1 MSFNGVVSLKQTRLL
16 DLVRACSRSG
26 SLDATRILHAL
37 AVTAGP
43 YSRQP
48 IFLYNNVISL
58 YAGLDE
64 LSAARKVFESIPQR
78 NAISF
83 NTVIAAYGR
92 CGDAEEALAVF
103 SDMRGRG
110 FGLTQHSLA
119 GLLSCEAL
127 DLSCGIQLHGIAMKN
142 GLLDADPFV
151 GTALLNLYGRH
162 GCLDDVIGV
171 FQDMP
176 LKSLV
181 TWNSMLTLFGQHG
194 YSGDCAC
201 LFRDLTR
208 ENFALSDCTF
218 MGILSGCS
226 HEQDL
231 VLGEQIHGLVI
242 KNGLNSVSSVL
253 NSLINMYVKCK
264 FVCLAEKVFK
274 ELHVPDVV
282 SWNIMIGAWAKTG
295 KPEVALELFCRMST
309 DRLLPNQATFVST
322 VNACTGFEVQVY
334 GEFLHAKIIRNAFQS
349 DVLIGSALIDLY
361 VKFENLKAAH
371 HCFNEIHE
379 KNVVSWSALISGYAN
394 RSSSTSLYLLQEM
407 VRLGFQPNEF
417 SFSAVLKG
425 SYASELQQLHCL
437 ITKKGYECNDYVWS
451 SLITSYAKNG
461 LISGA
466 MAFVTAPGERLSVVS
481 SNVIAGIY
489 NRTGQYHATLKLLSA
504 LEDPDVVSWN
514 IVIEACVRNGNYGE
528 VFELFSYMHTF
539 GVRPDKYTFVSL
551 LVACCKLYNLATGSS
566 VHGLMIKMDF
576 SRCDAIVCN
585 VLMDIYGKCGC
596 IGSTIK
602 IFDELS
608 DRNIISWTML
618 ISALGANGYAKNAL
632 ERFREMESEGI
643 QPDGIAFTAVL
654 TACRH
659 GGLVREGLE
668 LFQLMKTYYKVEPE
682 MDHYH
687 GVVDLLAKNGHLKE
701 AEEMI
706 VSMPFPP
713 NALIWRSFLEGCK
726 RLHKNRV
733 PELAE

>member
-1 MSFNGVVSLKQTRLL
+1 MSFNGASLKPKRLL

-58 YAGLDE
+58 YAGLGE
-64 LSAARKVFESIPQR
+64 LPAARKVFESIPQR
-78 NAISF
+78 NAVSF
-83 NTVIAAYGR
+83 NAVIAACGR

-103 SDMRGRG
+103 SEMRGRG

-119 GLLSCEAL
+119 GVLSCEAL
-127 DLSCGIQLHGIAMKN
+127 DLSCGIQLHGIAMKT

-171 FQDMP
+171 FEDMP
-176 LKSLV
+176 SKSLV

-194 YSGDCAC
+194 YPGDCAG
-201 LFRDLTR
+201 LFRDIMK
-208 ENFALSDCTF
+208 ENCALSECTF

-226 HEQDL
+226 CEQDL

-242 KNGLNSVSSVL
+242 KNGFESASSVL

-264 FVCLAEKVFK
+264 FVSLAEKVFK

-295 KPEVALELFCRMST
+295 KPEVALELFSRMSM
-309 DRLLPNQATFVST
+309 DGLLPNQATFVST

-334 GEFLHAKIIRNAFQS
+334 GEFMHAKIIRNAFQS
-349 DVLIGSALIDLY
+349 DAFIGSALVDFY

-371 HCFNEIHE
+371 HCFNEIRE

-394 RSSSTSLYLLQEM
+394 RSSSTSLYLLQKM
-407 VRLGFQPNEF
+407 VSLGFQPNEF

-425 SYASELQQLHCL
+425 SCASELQQLHCL
-437 ITKKGYECNDYVWS
+437 ITKMGYECNDYVWT
-451 SLITSYAKNG
+451 SLITSYTKNG

-481 SNVIAGIY
+481 SNVVAGIY
-489 NRTGQYHATLKLLSA
+489 NRTGQFHETLKLLSA

-514 IVIEACVRNGNYGE
+514 IVIEACARDGNYRE
-528 VFELFSYMHTF
+528 VFELFSYMHAF

-576 SRCDAIVCN
+576 SRCDTIVCN
-585 VLMDIYGKCGC
+585 VLMDMYGKCGC
-596 IGSTIK
+596 IRSTINF
-602 IFDELS
+602 FDEMS

-618 ISALGANGYAKNAL
+618 ISALGANGYANNAL
-632 ERFREMESEGI
+632 ERFRGMESEGI

-706 VSMPFPP
+706 MSMPFPP
-713 NALIWRSFLEGCK
+713 NALVWRSFLEGCK

>member
-1 MSFNGVVSLKQTRLL
+1 MSFNGVSVQHKRLL
-16 DLVRACSRSG
+16 DLARACSRSG

-37 AVTAGP
+37 AITAGP

-48 IFLYNNVISL
+48 TFLYNNVVSL
-58 YAGLDE
+58 YAGLGE
-64 LSAARKVFESIPQR
+64 LSAAREVFESMPQR
-78 NAISF
+78 NAVSF
-83 NTVIAAYGR
+83 NAVIAACGR
-92 CGDAEEALAVF
+92 WGDAEEALAVF
-103 SDMRGRG
+103 AEMRGRG

-119 GLLSCEAL
+119 GVLSCEAL
-127 DLSCGIQLHGIAMKN
+127 GLSCGAQLHGIGMKN

-171 FQDMP
+171 FEDMP
-176 LKSLV
+176 SKSLV
-181 TWNSMLTLFGQHG
+181 TWNSMLTLFGHHG
-194 YSGDCAC
+194 YSRDCAC
-201 LFRDLTR
+201 LFRDLMR
-208 ENFALSDCTF
+208 EDFALSECTF

-226 HEQDL
+226 CEQDL
-231 VLGEQIHGLVI
+231 VLGEQIHGLVM
-242 KNGLNSVSSVL
+242 KKGLSSVSSVL

-282 SWNIMIGAWAKTG
+282 SWNIMIGALAKTG
-295 KPEVALELFCRMST
+295 KPEVALELFSRMSM
-309 DRLLPNQATFVST
+309 DGLLPNQATFVST

-334 GEFLHAKIIRNAFQS
+334 GEFMHAKIIRNAFQS
-349 DVLIGSALIDLY
+349 DVLIGSALVDFY
-361 VKFENLKAAH
+361 VKFENLEAAH
-371 HCFNEIHE
+371 HCFNEIRE
-379 KNVVSWSALISGYAN
+379 KNVVSWSALISGYATK
-394 RSSSTSLYLLQEM
+394 SSSTSLYLLQEM

-437 ITKKGYECNDYVWS
+437 ITKMGYECNDYVQS

-466 MAFVTAPGERLSVVS
+466 LAFVTAPGERLAVVS
-481 SNVIAGIY
+481 SNAIAGIY
-489 NRTGQYHATLKLLSA
+489 NKTGQFHDTLKLLSA
-504 LEDPDVVSWN
+504 LEEPDVVSWN
-514 IVIEACVRNGNYGE
+514 IVIEACARSGNYRE
-528 VFELFSYMHTF
+528 VFELFSYMHMC

-566 VHGLMIKMDF
+566 VHGLMIKTDF
-576 SRCDAIVCN
+576 SCCDAIVCN
-585 VLMDIYGKCGC
+585 VLMDMYGKCGC
-596 IGSTIK
+596 IGSTVK
-602 IFDELS
+602 TFDEMS
-608 DRNIISWTML
+608 DRNIISWTVL
-618 ISALGANGYAKNAL
+618 ISALGANGYANNAL

-687 GVVDLLAKNGHLKE
+687 GVVDLLAKNGCLKE

-706 VSMPFPP
+706 MSMPFPP
-713 NALIWRSFLEGCK
+713 NALVWRSFLEGCK

-733 PELAE
+733 LELAE